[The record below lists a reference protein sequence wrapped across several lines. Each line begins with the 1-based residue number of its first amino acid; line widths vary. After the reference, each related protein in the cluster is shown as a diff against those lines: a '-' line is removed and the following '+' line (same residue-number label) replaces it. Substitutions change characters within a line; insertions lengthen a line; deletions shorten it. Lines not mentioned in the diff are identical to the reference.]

1 MTTVRHCPKIETRPA
16 ANRLRL
22 EHCIP
27 LRRTAGLSRAAL
39 CFAIAAL
46 VGLLSASLAT
56 AQIGDGPR
64 AYQLLPEKTRVLSQY
79 YIGTRGNFTAS
90 AGSVIQNADID
101 VNLGLTQFTQTFDIG
116 GRQTGVL
123 AILPYGNLSGSLG
136 IGGGA
141 VRGQDAGLG
150 DIVLGFVYGAY
161 GAPSLS
167 REAYFAHDP
176 GLSIKTLVRLT
187 LPTGS
192 YDSAQSLNLGANRW
206 ALELGLP
213 VTYFAGSSFLDR
225 SLMAFEIQPKV
236 TLFGDNSNA
245 PGTGGVLEQDPL
257 FTLEAHV
264 SRNFGQ
270 AVWGSLDAL
279 YTYGGGTRTNGVSA
293 GNTQRSLALGVTGNL
308 TLSEAAS
315 IKATYG
321 EVVSGN
327 AAGSDGRMFRLQFLY
342 LF

>member
-1 MTTVRHCPKIETRPA
+1 MNTDKTRSDTATKPA
-16 ANRLRL
+16 LQGL
-22 EHCIP
+22 TP
-27 LRRTAGLSRAAL
+27 LFRARICA
-39 CFAIAAL
+39 AIAFVL
-46 VGLLSASLAT
+46 GLLNLSAAA
-56 AQIGDGPR
+56 AQVGDGPR
-64 AYQLLPEKTRVLSQY
+64 AYQLLPENTRVFSQY

-90 AGSVIQNADID
+90 AGSVIRNADID
-101 VNLGLTQFTQTFDIG
+101 VNIGLTQFTQTFDIA
-116 GRQTGVL
+116 GRQAGVL

-136 IGGGA
+136 IGGTTLSGS
-141 VRGQDAGLG
+141 DAGLG

-167 REAYFAHDP
+167 REAYFAYDP
-176 GLSIKTLVRLT
+176 GLSVNTLVRLT
-187 LPTGS
+187 LPTGA
-192 YDSAQSLNLGANRW
+192 YDSGQSLNLGANRW

-213 VTYFAGSSFLDR
+213 VTYFAGSSFLDG
-225 SLMAFEIQPKV
+225 SLMAFEIQPKI
-236 TLFGDNSNA
+236 TLFGDNTDA
-245 PGTGGVLEQDPL
+245 PGTGGTLEQDPL

-270 AVWGSLDAL
+270 AIWGSLDAL
-279 YTYGGGTRTNGVSA
+279 YTYGGETRTNGVSA
-293 GNTQRSLALGVTGNL
+293 GNTQRSLALGVSGNL

-342 LF
+342 SF